1 MGICKSNIQNEIED
15 FEPLQLMNTIK
26 IKRLNSVSKKPYC
39 ARKEIKTNTYN
50 YERTIYEIYLN
61 EYNETLLKRVS
72 CR

>member
-15 FEPLQLMNTIK
+15 FEPLQLMNTVK
-26 IKRLNSVSKKPYC
+26 IKRL
-39 ARKEIKTNTYN
+39 KEIKSNTYN

-72 CR
+72 SR

>member
-15 FEPLQLMNTIK
+15 LEPLQLMNTIK
-26 IKRLNSVSKKPYC
+26 IKKLKK
-39 ARKEIKTNTYN
+39 IKYNTYN

-72 CR
+72 SR